1 MGLNTLVAG
10 NSLVLGSVR
19 ALPGRD
25 LDDVSGV
32 AEEVV
37 HAFAVSG
44 PTEHELA
51 MARAQA
57 ERDWLDEMATAA
69 GRADALSGEA
79 LLFDD
84 PALLNDRLPLL
95 RSLTAEEVRQAAQTW
110 LLPAFSAQ
118 VRVHAT
124 AGEGAA

>member
-1 MGLNTLVAG
+1 
-10 NSLVLGSVR
+10 
-19 ALPGRD
+19 
-25 LDDVSGV
+25 
-32 AEEVV
+32 
-37 HAFAVSG
+37 
-44 PTEHELA
+44 
-51 MARAQA
+51 
-57 ERDWLDEMATAA
+57 MATAA

-118 VRVHAT
+118 VRVHST
-124 AGEGAA
+124 AGEGSA